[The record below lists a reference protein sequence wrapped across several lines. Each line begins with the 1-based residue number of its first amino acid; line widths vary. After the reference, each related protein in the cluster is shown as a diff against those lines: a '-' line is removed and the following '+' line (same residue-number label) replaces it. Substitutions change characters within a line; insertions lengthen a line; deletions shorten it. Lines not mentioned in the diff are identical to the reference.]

1 MYYIIDDCLTTG
13 ANGTDP
19 GTAPVTAPAA
29 KRRSTASGNPH
40 GAKRNK
46 GTPLTDF
53 VNTIASADGQQLAV
67 EKKVRKARSDKG
79 KARGPRKKASAAST
93 SSVPA

>member
-13 ANGTDP
+13 TNGTDS

-29 KRRSTASGNPH
+29 KRRSTASGNPR

-46 GTPLTDF
+46 ATPS
-53 VNTIASADGQQLAV
+53 TIASADGLQLAV
-67 EKKVRKARSDKG
+67 EKKARKARSDKG

-93 SSVPA
+93 SSVPT